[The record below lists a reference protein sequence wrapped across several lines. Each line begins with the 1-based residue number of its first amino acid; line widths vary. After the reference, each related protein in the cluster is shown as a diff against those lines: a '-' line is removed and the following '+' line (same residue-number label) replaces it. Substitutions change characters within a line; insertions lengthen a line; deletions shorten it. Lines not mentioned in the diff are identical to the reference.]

1 MFLQVAI
8 SAKEVKKLRDATGA
22 GMMDC
27 KKALVEFG
35 GDVEAAME
43 ELRKKG
49 LASADKKASRAAKE
63 GIIETYIHTGAKL
76 GVMVEVNCETDFVAK
91 RPEFQE
97 LAKAVAMQIA
107 ASPTVEV
114 VSEADIDADFVEKEK
129 KIESQSEDLQG
140 KPDAIVAK
148 IVEGR
153 VAKLIKTKLLLEQPY
168 IRDPNMNVDELVKS
182 YVGRLG
188 ENIKVAR
195 FVRFNVGEGE
205 QASHTRTLQLV
216 SRGAS
221 CTRANGTG
229 ANGTGARMHP
239 HATAF
244 SPCSRCPRSA
254 APPSSLNASR
264 SVPLLLFA
272 VQATPARRRRS
283 RCAACDIYSALLAH
297 GVRR

>member
-1 MFLQVAI
+1 VLSARLKMLYKIAVALLLAGSANALQISAPATPMRYPVSTAARMPAVVAEVAI

-195 FVRFNVGEGE
+195 FVRFNVGEG
-205 QASHTRTLQLV
+205 
-216 SRGAS
+216 
-221 CTRANGTG
+221 
-229 ANGTGARMHP
+229 
-239 HATAF
+239 
-244 SPCSRCPRSA
+244 
-254 APPSSLNASR
+254 NASEEEEE
-264 SVPLLLFA
+264 
-272 VQATPARRRRS
+272 
-283 RCAACDIYSALLAH
+283 
-297 GVRR
+297 